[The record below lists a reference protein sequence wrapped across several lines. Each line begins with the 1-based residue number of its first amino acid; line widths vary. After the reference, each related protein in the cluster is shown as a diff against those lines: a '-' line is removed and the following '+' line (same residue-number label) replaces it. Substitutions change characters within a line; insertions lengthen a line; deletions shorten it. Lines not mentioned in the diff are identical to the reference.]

1 MIVISSAELRN
12 NMKKY
17 LDLASSETIVIQRG
31 LKDTYVLSAQERIPD
46 ADLALAMSAEQ
57 LLAGVEEDI
66 REAFSKRVAQ

>member
-1 MIVISSAELRN
+1 
-12 NMKKY
+12 MKKY

-57 LLAGVEEDI
+57 LLAGIEEDI